1 VIGCDSCVLEVGATN
16 TFDRF
21 GFNIGF
27 SIGALNSISMVN
39 LVFCVVFCFEL
50 DELDFE
56 FVLSSLIVLL
66 LLGI

>member
-1 VIGCDSCVLEVGATN
+1 VLEVGATN

-27 SIGALNSISMVN
+27 RIGALNRLSMVN
-39 LVFCVVFCFEL
+39 LVFCVVFCF
-50 DELDFE
+50 ELDFE